1 MEPIR
6 CVTCNAVLHFER
18 FDRQAQNDGGA
29 KAALDEMGVRRFCCR
44 RMYISH
50 PRDLEELL
58 RGYPLRTIR
67 TPDYS
72 ITFEA
77 AEART
82 VAAE

>member
-18 FDRQAQNDGGA
+18 FDRQSHENDA
-29 KAALDEMGVRRFCCR
+29 KTALNEMGVHRFCCR

-58 RGYPLRTIR
+58 RSYPLRKIR

-82 VAAE
+82 VAAD

>member
-6 CVTCNAVLHFER
+6 CVTCNAVLHFAR
-18 FDRQAQNDGGA
+18 FEAHGGA
-29 KAALDEMGVRRFCCR
+29 KAALDAMGVRRFCCR

-58 RGYPLRTIR
+58 RGYPLRTIH
-67 TPDYS
+67 TPDYT

-82 VAAE
+82 VVAE